1 MIKHIVMWKI
11 ADEAE
16 GMKKPE
22 ITDRIT
28 RGLSALKDKIDVVR
42 DIEVGPSVTGGDSM
56 HYDMGLIVTVDRLE
70 DLPLY
75 ANHPEHLKV
84 REFISKVRTDRVT
97 ADIEV

>member
-11 ADEAE
+11 KDNALGKNKAEIMDEICV
-16 GMKKPE
+16 K
-22 ITDRIT
+22 
-28 RGLSALKDKIDVVR
+28 LNALKGKVEAAR
-42 DIEVGPSVTGGDSM
+42 DIEVAPSLTSGEM
-56 HYDMGLIVTVDRLE
+56 HYDMGLIVTLDSLD

-97 ADIEV
+97 VDIEV